1 MDLFNFDTF
10 TICARYWLF
19 GEKLQDLPQSEESL
33 YRLRGWF
40 PRRCALE
47 VPESGDQ
54 REKKIK

>member
-1 MDLFNFDTF
+1 
-10 TICARYWLF
+10 
-19 GEKLQDLPQSEESL
+19 LPQSEESL